1 MICLRIG
8 PIVLWSLWLCS
19 FVAPV
24 RGAQGKEDSEL
35 QRVLTQME
43 VVRKSFHSFT
53 AQFTQK
59 KYTAIL
65 REFDTADT
73 GTFYYSRAK
82 DGSALLRQEATSP
95 GRKILTVRGGEA
107 IFYQP
112 DIQQAQIA
120 DLGRY
125 KNLAEF
131 LALGIGQSPAKLQEN
146 FDISYQGNGSIDGA
160 TCSILLLKPKAATI
174 ATRFSSV
181 TLWLKKSNGL
191 PVQNKLLEPNG
202 DYVLLTF
209 FDEKLNVKISDAT
222 FEQKLPRGVD
232 IQRIQ

>member
-1 MICLRIG
+1 MDS
-8 PIVLWSLWLCS
+8 V
-19 FVAPV
+19 
-24 RGAQGKEDSEL
+24 GKN
-35 QRVLTQME
+35 
-43 VVRKSFHSFT
+43 FHSFT

-65 REFDTADT
+65 REFDTPET
-73 GTFYYSRAK
+73 GEFYYSRAK
-82 DGSALLRQEATSP
+82 DGSALLRQEAKSP
-95 GRKILTVRGGEA
+95 GRKILTVKGGEA

-112 DIQQAQIA
+112 DIKQAQIA
-120 DLGRY
+120 DLGKY

-146 FDISYQGNGSIDGA
+146 FDISYQGNGSINGA
-160 TCSILLLKPKAATI
+160 ACSMLLLKPKAANI
-174 ATRFSSV
+174 ASRFSSI
-181 TLWLKKSNGL
+181 TLWVKRSNGL
-191 PVQNKLLEPNG
+191 PIQNKLLEPSG